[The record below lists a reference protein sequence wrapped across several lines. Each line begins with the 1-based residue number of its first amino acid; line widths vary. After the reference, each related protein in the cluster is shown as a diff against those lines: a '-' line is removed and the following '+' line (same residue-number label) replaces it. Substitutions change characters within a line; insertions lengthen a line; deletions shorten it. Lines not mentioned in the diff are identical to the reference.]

1 MLKTHGA
8 FSRLRCAVTVNL
20 TNRPHR
26 DLDDAGKCFAIWV
39 QKYVG
44 GKPPKPPKQWW
55 LLFPCVGL
63 AIQLEHG
70 VRISWNGRCAQH
82 CSISVPGEEGDELLS
97 LFSGTSLRVQGHKDD
112 WASHKGER
120 VVQGGKQLEVG
131 DLVGVELSAGTCMS
145 PQGETRLAEGV
156 VAKLHED
163 GRAQVHVDSCSGG
176 WRVVLGREQVVL
188 KLK

>member
-55 LLFPCVGL
+55 LLFPSVGL
-63 AIQLEHG
+63 AIQLVHG

-97 LFSGTSLRVQGHKDD
+97 LFAATSLNVQRHKDA
-112 WASHKGER
+112 WASYKAAR
-120 VVQGGKQLEVG
+120 VVQRGKQLKVG
-131 DLVGVELSAGTCMS
+131 AL
-145 PQGETRLAEGV
+145 RLYARLGY
-156 VAKLHED
+156 
-163 GRAQVHVDSCSGG
+163 
-176 WRVVLGREQVVL
+176 RVVSMDTHVPQSWSAMFCSVGPSRSQS
-188 KLK
+188 

>member
-63 AIQLEHG
+63 AIQLEQG

-97 LFSGTSLRVQGHKDD
+97 LFAGTSLRVQGHKDD

-120 VVQGGKQLEVG
+120 VVQGGKQPEVG